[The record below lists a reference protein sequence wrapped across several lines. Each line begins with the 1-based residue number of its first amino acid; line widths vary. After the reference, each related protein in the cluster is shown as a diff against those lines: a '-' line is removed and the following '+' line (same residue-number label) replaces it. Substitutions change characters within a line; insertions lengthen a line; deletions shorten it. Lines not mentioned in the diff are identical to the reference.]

1 MIKKAQSQ
9 IVTAVLLI
17 LVVIGL
23 AVIILNFS
31 TNFVEDSL
39 SGTGCFEL
47 LQKEG
52 VRFGSDTYTCFDPKG
67 QSEDDGE
74 VSLQVKIGDVNE
86 SISGFVIELGGA
98 STNSFEI
105 DNDASFINVR
115 MSDGPFGGPLTLPPT
130 RNSARTYVIQ
140 NDPAPDVVRIY
151 PILSDGEVC
160 DQSDV
165 IENIPAC

>member
-1 MIKKAQSQ
+1 MEKKAQSQ

-17 LVVIGL
+17 LVVIAL

-31 TNFVEDSL
+31 TNFVQDSL
-39 SGTGCFEL
+39 GGTGCFEL
-47 LQKEG
+47 LQREG
-52 VRFGSDTYTCFDPKG
+52 VKFGSDTYTCFDPKTA
-67 QSEDDGE
+67 SLDDGE

-86 SISGFVIELGGA
+86 TISGFVVELGGA

-105 DNDASFINVR
+105 KEGVTFSEVR
-115 MSDGPFGGPLTLPPT
+115 MSDGNYDEALSLPPA
-130 RNSARTYVIQ
+130 RNSARTYVIK
-140 NDPAPDVVRIY
+140 NDPAPDVVRLY

-160 DQSDV
+160 DASDV